1 MRMCNTHESG
11 RSMIEMLGVLAI
23 IGVLSVGGIAGY
35 SQAMAKFKV
44 TKVTDQVQTTV
55 TNVRT
60 LFSTQKNYKAIDT
73 MNQMFAMGVI
83 GQDVCGNG
91 TDAAYTNCTGAFGG
105 AFQMGSIFTGNT
117 AYYIFMNQVP
127 KDACVRLAMSDW
139 GDQSSGFLGLAI
151 KTDDSKETMNSAS
164 TTADTATIFSTAKG
178 EIPLDLSNALTACN
192 NAAVG
197 MTWMYR

>member
-1 MRMCNTHESG
+1 MRMSNTHESG

-73 MNQMFAMGVI
+73 MSQMFAMGVI
-83 GQDVCGNG
+83 GQDVCGAGNE
-91 TDAAYTNCTGAFGG
+91 ANYNNCTGAFGG
-105 AFQMGSIFTGNT
+105 RFEMGSIFTGNT

-151 KTDDSKETMNSAS
+151 KTDDTKETMNSAS
-164 TTADTATIFSTAKG
+164 TTADTGTIFSTAKG
-178 EIPLDLSNALTACN
+178 EIPLDLSSALTACN
-192 NAAVG
+192 NAANG